1 MLKIGLTGGIG
12 SGKSS
17 VSKLFE
23 SWGAYIFDADKE
35 AKNILENND
44 TAQSEIIAEFG
55 TDVLSQNN
63 QIDKAKLARIAF
75 SDEDYQLRLNTI
87 IHPYVFEKIDTT
99 FDKVLEKGNHEI
111 FVVDAALIY
120 ESGADTHMDYV
131 IVVTSHLKIRTE
143 RVMSRGGLT
152 RDQFL
157 QRLDLQWPDEDKVH
171 MADFVIHNNGTE
183 EQLSQESKS
192 IFDRLF

>member
-12 SGKSS
+12 SGKST

-35 AKNILENND
+35 AKNILENNE

-55 TDVLSQNN
+55 TDVLNQNN
-63 QIDKAKLARIAF
+63 LIDKTKLARIAF
-75 SDEDYQLRLNTI
+75 SDEDHQLRLNTI
-87 IHPYVFEKIDTT
+87 IHPYVFEKIDST
-99 FDKVLEKGNHEI
+99 FDKVLAQGEHEI

-131 IVVTSHLKIRTE
+131 LVVTSHLKIRTE

-171 MADFVIHNNGTE
+171 MADFVIHNNSTE
-183 EQLSQESKS
+183 AQLSQEAKTV
-192 IFDRLF
+192 FDRLF